1 MTFRTVVLLFCVAA
15 AAGSTA
21 TKSSAAAG
29 PDKLV
34 AWVKENSEVF
44 MILKHWNELPLISTA
59 WKRLRDTPK
68 IVEDRNAFI
77 AYFESLLEPLTTTQ
91 DRLRKKSLNLTDC
104 IDCQNSTTT
113 PNPGSSVTN
122 PDLVTSTEPTVIIT
136 TEIPSENSN
145 SSHSTTVESV
155 STTEEVTSNL
165 GCNVDKQ
172 NPEWLIDYQQEKK
185 WIRSQLIP
193 LNYLF
198 DRLKS
203 IETDAKEL
211 KVS

>member
-1 MTFRTVVLLFCVAA
+1 MTFGTVVLLFCVAA
-15 AAGSTA
+15 AAGSTT

-104 IDCQNSTTT
+104 IDCQTSTTT
-113 PNPGSSVTN
+113 PNPGSSVTH
-122 PDLVTSTEPTVIIT
+122 PDLVTLIEPTVIIT

-145 SSHSTTVESV
+145 SSHSTTVETV
-155 STTEEVTSNL
+155 STTEEVTSNF

>member
-1 MTFRTVVLLFCVAA
+1 MTFRTVVILFCVAA
-15 AAGSTA
+15 AAGSTT
-21 TKSSAAAG
+21 TKSSAAG

-77 AYFESLLEPLTTTQ
+77 ANFESLLEPLTSTQ

-113 PNPGSSVTN
+113 PNPGSNVTN
-122 PDLVTSTEPTVIIT
+122 TDLVTSTESTVIIT
-136 TEIPSENSN
+136 TEIPSENS
-145 SSHSTTVESV
+145 SSQSTTVGSV
-155 STTEEVTSNL
+155 STTEEATSNL

-198 DRLKS
+198 DKLKS
-203 IETDAKEL
+203 IEADAKEL
-211 KVS
+211 KVSK